1 MEIKFT
7 PEEQRLRAQ
16 ARQWLKEHVPKGPRP
31 SNGPAMR
38 EFDLAWQRK
47 QYEAGWAGIAWPTQ
61 FGGRGLPLVQQLIW
75 HEEYARANA
84 PQVGVCFVGLNHG
97 GPTLMVHG
105 SQAQQALHLPQIL
118 KGEVVWC
125 QGFSEPNAG
134 SDLAS
139 LRTSAVLEG
148 NELVVN
154 GSKIWT
160 SYAQLADY
168 QELLV
173 RTDPAA
179 PKHKGIS
186 WVICDMRSPGI
197 EVRPIRTM
205 AAGDHFHF
213 CEVFYTDVRIPLEN
227 VVGKLNDGWNIARAT
242 LGFERGTA
250 FIADQIHYAEVVE
263 QMIAHAREEA
273 GGRSPGRTSAG
284 ALEASDIFAR
294 LALLRAEMAAV
305 RAMTYATISRS
316 AHHTPGPEGSLVR
329 LYFSEAQQRV
339 RRLGMDILG
348 PGNIELSP
356 QEEGWTW
363 QYLRSFAATIGGGTS
378 DIQRN
383 IIAERILGLPAAPKS
398 QPGSPKR
405 DA

>member
-1 MEIKFT
+1 VEIQFT
-7 PEEQRLRAQ
+7 PEERLFRSQ
-16 ARQWLKEHVPKGPRP
+16 ARQWLEEHVPRRPRP

-38 EFDLAWQRK
+38 EFDLAWQRE
-47 QYEAGWAGIAWPTQ
+47 QYEAGWAGIAWPTE

-75 HEEYARANA
+75 HEEYARAHA
-84 PQVGVCFVGLNHG
+84 PQAGVCFVGLNHG
-97 GPTLMVHG
+97 GPTLMARG
-105 SQAQQALHLPQIL
+105 SQAQQAFHLPKIL

-139 LRTSAVLEG
+139 LRTSAVIDG
-148 NELVVN
+148 DELVVN

-173 RTDPAA
+173 RTDPGA

-186 WVICDMRSPGI
+186 WVICDMHSPGI
-197 EVRPIRTM
+197 EIRPIRTM
-205 AAGDHFHF
+205 AASDHFHF
-213 CEVFYTDVRIPLEN
+213 CEVFYSDVRIPLAN
-227 VVGKLNDGWNIARAT
+227 VVGGLNDGWNVARAT

-263 QMIAHAREEA
+263 QMVAQARTAESGRAAVAPFEA
-273 GGRSPGRTSAG
+273 G
-284 ALEASDIFAR
+284 DVFAR
-294 LALLRAEMAAV
+294 LAFLRAEMAAV
-305 RAMTYATISRS
+305 RAMTYMTISRS
-316 AHHTPGPEGSLVR
+316 GHQTPGPEGSLVR

-339 RRLGMDILG
+339 RRLAMDILG
-348 PGNIELSP
+348 PGNIELSS
-356 QEEGWTW
+356 EEDGWSW
-363 QYLRSFAATIGGGTS
+363 QYLRSFAATIAGGTS

-383 IIAERILGLPAAPKS
+383 IIGERILGLP
-398 QPGSPKR
+398 R
-405 DA
+405 

>member
-1 MEIKFT
+1 
-7 PEEQRLRAQ
+7 
-16 ARQWLKEHVPKGPRP
+16 
-31 SNGPAMR
+31 MR
-38 EFDLAWQRK
+38 EFDIAWQRK

-75 HEEYARANA
+75 HEEYARAGA
-84 PQVGVCFVGLNHG
+84 PQAGVCFVGLNHG
-97 GPTLMVHG
+97 GPTLMAQG
-105 SQAQQALHLPQIL
+105 SQAQQATHLPGIL

-139 LRTSAVLEG
+139 LRTSAVIDGDHLI
-148 NELVVN
+148 VN

-173 RTDPAA
+173 RTDPGAA
-179 PKHKGIS
+179 KHRGIS
-186 WVICDMRSPGI
+186 WVICDMHSPGI

-205 AAGDHFHF
+205 AAADHFHF
-213 CEVFYTDVRIPLEN
+213 CEVFYSDVRIPLSN
-227 VVGKLNDGWNIARAT
+227 VVGGLNDGWNVARAT

-250 FIADQIHYAEVVE
+250 FIADQIHYSEVVE
-263 QMIAHAREEA
+263 EMITRVREKAREVDGACTFE
-273 GGRSPGRTSAG
+273 TS
-284 ALEASDIFAR
+284 DVFAR
-294 LALLRAEMAAV
+294 LAFLRAEMAAV

-316 AHHTPGPEGSLVR
+316 GHETPGPEGSLVR
-329 LYFSEAQQRV
+329 LFFSEAQQRV
-339 RRLGMDILG
+339 RRLAMDILG
-348 PGNIELSP
+348 PDNIELSSE
-356 QEEGWTW
+356 EEGWTW

-383 IIAERILGLPAAPKS
+383 IIGERILGLPAGPKAQPAP
-398 QPGSPKR
+398 QKR
-405 DA
+405 DT